1 MEKASLFAVEYG
13 FSFSYGYYFSYGYFA
28 WEKLARKFRAAKPVS
43 GGLFYEPA
51 FSFAEMVY

>member
-28 WEKLARKFRAAKPVS
+28 WEKLDKRRKS
-43 GGLFYEPA
+43 
-51 FSFAEMVY
+51 

>member
-28 WEKLARKFRAAKPVS
+28 WEKLDKCRKS
-43 GGLFYEPA
+43 
-51 FSFAEMVY
+51 